1 MSLPA
6 HKYPNKYIYGVNCL
20 LVVCLQSLTKVFPL
34 FYKIDSCI
42 RVIFLKKM
50 SSYSFFFFWEGKI
63 NIFNFKKEYKIW
75 NIEHLKFL
83 FIIVKQIST
92 YNL

>member
-6 HKYPNKYIYGVNCL
+6 YKYPNGYIYWVNCL
-20 LVVCLQSLTKVFPL
+20 LVVYLQSLTKVFSL
-34 FYKIDSCI
+34 FYKIDSCV

-50 SSYSFFFFWEGKI
+50 SSYSFFFWEGKI